1 MFELIWHFYLF
12 MNWNTTEFLSYGTHD
27 SSGVEESSPKTEVLP
42 SINSGSRTGSVTLY
56 WVKWTSLSP
65 LSYHN
70 GFKDSKMNK
79 QGTAGKRKHVIL
91 TAPQKLWINEAWKR
105 QKPKR
110 GSSFTQQWATS
121 YIRYGKLERPI
132 IFIYGI
138 KWKCEG
144 PFQVTDIERA

>member
-1 MFELIWHFYLF
+1 
-12 MNWNTTEFLSYGTHD
+12 
-27 SSGVEESSPKTEVLP
+27 VA
-42 SINSGSRTGSVTLY
+42 LY
-56 WVKWTSLSP
+56 WVTWTSLSP

-70 GFKDSKMNK
+70 GFKDSKINK
-79 QGTAGKRKHVIL
+79 QGTAGKRKHVTL

-138 KWKCEG
+138 KWKCDR
-144 PFQVTDIERA
+144 PFKCDRQRKSLISTTGQGVVKWVYSNIFQRKTHD